1 MVMKKDKIK
10 EIIYINLLRI
20 SGFISLAILIFIISF
35 IILKGIGVINLTFLT
50 SIWTHNDITQG
61 GIIQAIIGTIM
72 LGIGVSIISIPLGV
86 CTAIYLHEYAS
97 NNILTKSIKLSI
109 RNLAGVPSVIYGL
122 FGLAFF
128 VLFLK
133 LGGSILSASLTLG
146 CMTLPWIITSTEE
159 ALKAVPDSFREG
171 SYALGATKW
180 QTIKKNVLPN
190 ASGGII
196 TGSILGVSRSLGET
210 APIIIVGAT
219 FFISYLS
226 YSPLDKFMALPYHIF
241 ILATQHSS
249 PYAQQ
254 YALGTALVLIS
265 VIFIM
270 NLSAFII
277 RYKIRG
283 KKEW

>member
-109 RNLAGVPSVIYGL
+109 RNLAGIPSVIYGL

-133 LGGSILSASLTLG
+133 LGGSVLSASLTLG

>member
-1 MVMKKDKIK
+1 MKKDKIK

-109 RNLAGVPSVIYGL
+109 RNLAGIPSVIYGL

-133 LGGSILSASLTLG
+133 LGGSVLSASLTLG